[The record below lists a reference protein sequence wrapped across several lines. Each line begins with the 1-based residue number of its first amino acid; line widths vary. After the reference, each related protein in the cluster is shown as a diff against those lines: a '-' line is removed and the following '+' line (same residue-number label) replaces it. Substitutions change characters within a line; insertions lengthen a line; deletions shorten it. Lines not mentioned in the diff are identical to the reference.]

1 MHSMTKEQ
9 ERIEKV
15 RAEEVLACT
24 AVVGVS
30 HEAHATQARARLE
43 VLTNDAL
50 HPEEEQSP
58 VAQPGGASEA
68 EDRDAHPYLVFDC
81 VSKCS

>member
-30 HEAHATQARARLE
+30 HVAHATQARAR
-43 VLTNDAL
+43 
-50 HPEEEQSP
+50 
-58 VAQPGGASEA
+58 SEA
-68 EDRDAHPYLVFDC
+68 EEVRREQAGSPNWSAKVPRPMLAC
-81 VSKCS
+81 VEFRKSSFMCRRGLA